1 MAVIYIDLSMKNKL
15 RYLMLFATFGTAAC
29 SHAQPK
35 PEKQTQTKP
44 GVISVVLDRDFPDPT
59 VIRVG
64 AKYYAYATQASSNGR
79 MINIQVASS
88 TDHVHW
94 TYEGD
99 ALPQKPAWASNT
111 QNFWAPDV
119 FFDAKLNKFVMFF
132 SADPNELTGKW
143 MGVAYADNPLGPFI
157 DKGTPLM
164 KGSDFH
170 CIDPKGFVDPKTGK
184 HLLYWGSDFQ
194 PLRVREM
201 KDDWSDFKD
210 GSEATAVVFPGKDK
224 TYSNL
229 IEGSWL
235 DYQDGTYYLY
245 YSGDNCCGD
254 NANYAVMIA
263 KASDPFGPFV
273 RLGESDHTL
282 NSTILVKDTAYTAPG
297 HNSIFDDG
305 NGNKFIA
312 YHAIEILHKE
322 KGRVMCIS
330 PIQYKNGWPVVTR

>member
-1 MAVIYIDLSMKNKL
+1 MKNKFKCL
-15 RYLMLFATFGTAAC
+15 IVIAFYGVVAC

-35 PEKQTQTKP
+35 PAKQTSQVA
-44 GVISVVLDRDFPDPT
+44 GMISVVLDRDFPDPT
-59 VIRVG
+59 VIRIG
-64 AKYYAYATQASSNGR
+64 TKYYAYATQASDGNR
-79 MINIQVASS
+79 MVNIQVASS
-88 TDHVHW
+88 SDHVHW
-94 TYEGD
+94 TYEGE
-99 ALPQKPAWASNT
+99 ALPKKPVWASNT

-143 MGVAYADNPLGPFI
+143 MGVAYADNPLGPFV

-164 KGSDFH
+164 MGLDFQ

-201 KDDWSDFKD
+201 KDDWSGFKD
-210 GSEATAVVFPGKDK
+210 GSVATAVVFPGKDK
-224 TYSNL
+224 DYSNL

-254 NANYAVMIA
+254 KANYAVMIA
-263 KASDPFGPFV
+263 KATDPFGPFV
-273 RLGESDHTL
+273 RLGESNNSL
-282 NSTILVKDTAYTAPG
+282 NSTILVKDAYYTAPG
-297 HNSIFDDG
+297 HNSIFTDEQ
-305 NGNKFIA
+305 GNKFIA
-312 YHAIEILHKE
+312 YHAIEIAQKE
-322 KGRVMCIS
+322 KGRVMCIN
-330 PIQYKNGWPVVTR
+330 PIHYENGWPEVAK

>member
-1 MAVIYIDLSMKNKL
+1 MKKACK
-15 RYLMLFATFGTAAC
+15 YLLFSPALLFAVG
-29 SHAQPK
+29 SYAQPK
-35 PEKQTQTKP
+35 PVVQSPAAKS
-44 GVISVVLDRDFPDPT
+44 IINVVLDRDFPDPT
-59 VIRVG
+59 VIKVG
-64 AKYYAYATQASSNGR
+64 PKYYAYATQSPGNGK

-88 TDHVHW
+88 TDHIHW

-111 QNFWAPDV
+111 QSFWAPDV
-119 FFDAKLNKFVMFF
+119 FFDAKLNKFVMIF

-164 KGSDFH
+164 KGPDFH
-170 CIDPKGFVDPKTGK
+170 CIDPKGFVDPKTGR

-201 KDDWSDFKD
+201 NEDWSGFKE
-210 GSEATAVVFPGKDK
+210 GSVATAVVFPGKDK
-224 TYSNL
+224 SYSNL

-263 KASDPFGPFV
+263 KATDPFGPFV
-273 RLGESDHTL
+273 RLGESNNSL
-282 NSTILVKDTAYTAPG
+282 NSAILVKDAYYTAPG
-297 HNSIFDDG
+297 HNSIFKDDQ
-305 NGNKFIA
+305 GNKFIA
-312 YHAIEILHKE
+312 YHAIEIAHKE

-330 PIQYKNGWPVVTR
+330 LIHYVNGWPQVTR

>member
-1 MAVIYIDLSMKNKL
+1 MKNKFN
-15 RYLMLFATFGTAAC
+15 YLLVIAFCGAVAC
-29 SHAQPK
+29 SNAQPK
-35 PEKQTQTKP
+35 PANQTSHIP
-44 GVISVVLDRDFPDPT
+44 GTISVVLDQDFPDPT

-64 AKYYAYATQASSNGR
+64 PKYYAYATQANVGNH
-79 MINIQVASS
+79 MNNIQVASS
-88 TDHVHW
+88 PDHVHW

-99 ALPQKPAWASNT
+99 ALPQKPTWASNT

-119 FFDAKLNKFVMFF
+119 FFDARLNKFVMFF

-143 MGVAYADNPLGPFI
+143 MGVAYADNPLGPFV

-164 KGSDFH
+164 KGKDFQS
-170 CIDPKGFVDPKTGK
+170 IDPKGFVDPKTDR

-210 GSEATAVVFPGKDK
+210 GSAATAVVFPGKDK
-224 TYSNL
+224 NYSSL

-263 KASDPFGPFV
+263 KATNPFGPFV
-273 RLGESDHTL
+273 RLGESNSSL
-282 NSTILVKDTAYTAPG
+282 NSTILVKDTYYTAPG
-297 HNSIFDDG
+297 HNSIFADEQ
-305 NGNKFIA
+305 GNKFIA
-312 YHAIEILHKE
+312 YHAIEIAHKE
-322 KGRVMCIS
+322 KGRVMCIN
-330 PIQYKNGWPVVTR
+330 PIRYINGWPEVDK